1 MEPEEGSCEP
11 HGQVPEHVT
20 LGFPRYFPGVHALQ
34 LEVPLPEKP
43 SLHGPARRDAGGTQ
57 ALTTRVEKDME
68 EILLAS
74 ASLINTAASL

>member
-1 MEPEEGSCEP
+1 
-11 HGQVPEHVT
+11 
-20 LGFPRYFPGVHALQ
+20 LQ